1 MNIIKLQDE
10 LRGVPDNALIGYVQ
24 NPTGNVPSYL
34 ALSELQR
41 RKDMRAKYEAQQAPQ
56 SSVADDL
63 EHQAAPQPKSQEAQ
77 GVAGLPIPDQM
88 FNDQGMAAGGIV
100 AFPTGGYV
108 SSDPRPYYYG
118 ENEEEV
124 TSPFGRL
131 ADYLDISGRVKKSDF
146 GKRREERKKLDEQIQ
161 ETVPTLIGG
170 KRGFFD
176 QETKAQQREYDQ
188 RRREL
193 EAQKEQSPFFAP
205 EPGGVVYD
213 KKEAIDPTM
222 KSYAEQEIA
231 AKNNPYKPSSDNK
244 QFKYGDKPVD
254 NKAIATQAAKQ
265 VTQQPA
271 ESEDDFLR
279 RRMAIYKEFMGGDE
293 DKTAL
298 KDKLSAMEKRAA
310 RQEEIAP
317 YMALAEAGFK
327 TMQGTSPYA
336 LANLGAGAEA
346 GLKSYGGAQDKMA
359 ALEEKRY
366 ALMNDAAKADRAERQ
381 AGITFGE
388 NSYQHKQA
396 MDQKDRIAN
405 MTADLKRDEIK
416 LGYAKINSDTALLK
430 SANFGLKDQAAI
442 EKYVKNAMG
451 TDALILENLRKL
463 DPAKLDD
470 KKKALLKT
478 YTEKEARIQKEA
490 MQKYDINSL
499 VNRAKPGLA
508 DTTFKSSDYTV
519 EELSGQ

>member
-41 RKDMRAKYEAQQAPQ
+41 RKDMRAKYQAQQAPQ

-63 EHQAAPQPKSQEAQ
+63 EQQATPQPQAQLQEAQ
-77 GVAGLPIPDQM
+77 GVAGLPVPETMYQEDS
-88 FNDQGMAAGGIV
+88 FASGGIV

-118 ENEEEV
+118 EDEDKT

-131 ADYLDISGRVKKSDF
+131 ADYLDISKKVKESDF

-170 KRGFFD
+170 KRGWFD
-176 QETKAQQREYDQ
+176 SETKAQQREYEQ

-193 EAQKEQSPFFAP
+193 EASKNQSPYFAP
-205 EPGGVVYD
+205 EAGGY
-213 KKEAIDPTM
+213 
-222 KSYAEQEIA
+222 
-231 AKNNPYKPSSDNK
+231 DNK
-244 QFKYGDKPVD
+244 GVAPALSDIEVIQNELRNKNKNTSNQQPG

-298 KDKLSAMEKRAA
+298 KDKLSAMEKRAI
-310 RQEEIAP
+310 RQEEMAP
-317 YMALAEAGFK
+317 WMALTEAGFK

-336 LANLGAGAEA
+336 LANIGAGAEA
-346 GLKSYGGAQDKMA
+346 GLKSYGSAQDKMA

-366 ALMNDAAKADRAERQ
+366 ALMNEAAKADRAEKQ

-388 NSYQHKQA
+388 NSYQHKAA
-396 MDQKDRIAN
+396 MDQRDRIAN
-405 MTADLKRDEIK
+405 MNADLKREQIGVERARVDAISGKSNTKGMVDQILKANKDIDSSLAAYKMVRNPSKEVLDMIKKLEADKAANEIK
-416 LGYAKINSDTALLK
+416 IK
-430 SANFGLKDQAAI
+430 SYYNQS
-442 EKYVKNAMG
+442 
-451 TDALILENLRKL
+451 
-463 DPAKLDD
+463 
-470 KKKALLKT
+470 KA
-478 YTEKEARIQKEA
+478 
-490 MQKYDINSL
+490 
-499 VNRAKPGLA
+499 GLA
-508 DTTFKSSDYTV
+508 NTTFNNDDWAV
-519 EELSGQ
+519 EELAG

>member
-1 MNIIKLQDE
+1 
-10 LRGVPDNALIGYVQ
+10 VVTTPA
-24 NPTGNVPSYL
+24 
-34 ALSELQR
+34 
-41 RKDMRAKYEAQQAPQ
+41 
-56 SSVADDL
+56 
-63 EHQAAPQPKSQEAQ
+63 
-77 GVAGLPIPDQM
+77 GVAFLM
-88 FNDQGMAAGGIV
+88 V
-100 AFPTGGYV
+100 
-108 SSDPRPYYYG
+108 
-118 ENEEEV
+118 
-124 TSPFGRL
+124 
-131 ADYLDISGRVKKSDF
+131 
-146 GKRREERKKLDEQIQ
+146 
-161 ETVPTLIGG
+161 
-170 KRGFFD
+170 
-176 QETKAQQREYDQ
+176 
-188 RRREL
+188 
-193 EAQKEQSPFFAP
+193 
-205 EPGGVVYD
+205 

-222 KSYAEQEIA
+222 KSYVEQEIA

-244 QFKYGDKPVD
+244 QFKYGDKPTD

-381 AGITFGE
+381 AAVTFGE
-388 NSYQHKQA
+388 NSYQHKAA

-405 MTADLKRDEIK
+405 MGADLKRDEIK
-416 LGYAKINSDTALLK
+416 LGYAKINSDANLLK

-442 EKYVKNAMG
+442 DKTVKDKMG
-451 TDALILENLRKL
+451 TDSIILENLRKM
-463 DPAKLDD
+463 DPAKLDE

-478 YTEKEARIQKEA
+478 LTEKEAKIQKEA

>member
-41 RKDMRAKYEAQQAPQ
+41 RKDMREKYQSQQAPQ

-63 EHQAAPQPKSQEAQ
+63 EQQAAPQPQPQEAQ
-77 GVAGLPIPDQM
+77 GVAGLSIPDQM

-118 ENEEEV
+118 ENEEES
-124 TSPFGRL
+124 TSPIGRL
-131 ADYLDISGRVKKSDF
+131 FNYLDISGNVKKSDF

-176 QETKAQQREYDQ
+176 QETKAQQREYEQ

-193 EAQKEQSPFFAP
+193 EASKSQSPFFAP

-222 KSYAEQEIA
+222 KSYVEQEIA

-244 QFKYGDKPVD
+244 QFKYGDKPTD

-381 AGITFGE
+381 AAVTFGE

-405 MTADLKRDEIK
+405 MTAALKEKEIG
-416 LGYAKINSDTALLK
+416 LGYAKINSDANLLK

-442 EKYVKNAMG
+442 QKYVKDNMG